1 MDEIEM
7 THNEWEYHEQ
17 VRLFQMRDLYLPQ
30 YPDLKYL
37 NSSLCGIR
45 LPIGL
50 AVKAKRMGMPKGFP
64 DINLPTKR
72 SNYSGL
78 YIELKRPAIK
88 SLGVKA
94 GMLTKEQ
101 KEWIAY
107 LAIQSYVVAVCKGA
121 ENALNIIL
129 GYLDS

>member
-1 MDEIEM
+1 MDH
-7 THNEWEYHEQ
+7 TEWEYHEQ
-17 VRLFQMRDLYLPQ
+17 VKLFQMRDLYLPQ

-45 LPIGL
+45 LSIGL

-72 SNYSGL
+72 SAYSGM
-78 YIELKRPAIK
+78 YIELKRSAIK
-88 SLGVKA
+88 SLGVEA
-94 GMLTKEQ
+94 GTLTKEQ

-107 LAIQSYVVAVCKGA
+107 LDSQGYFVDVCRGA

-129 GYLDS
+129 GYLDQ

>member
-1 MDEIEM
+1 MDEIGME
-7 THNEWEYHEQ
+7 HNEWEYHEQ
-17 VRLFQMRDLYLPQ
+17 VKLFQMRDLYLSK

-45 LPIGL
+45 LSIGL

-72 SNYSGL
+72 SNFSGL

-94 GMLTKEQ
+94 GTLKKEQ

-107 LAIQSYVVAVCKGA
+107 LGSQGYFVDVCRGA

-129 GYLDS
+129 GYLDQ